1 MKRGHY
7 LPLLSF
13 SLEEFSLSP
22 SPSPYSLLLTRSVSL
37 FHPDYQET
45 PISKR
50 HLNSDVNVLIR
61 SVNELKATQIKLM
74 QQ

>member
-1 MKRGHY
+1 MFPSQ
-7 LPLLSF
+7 PLA
-13 SLEEFSLSP
+13 P
-22 SPSPYSLLLTRSVSL
+22 SVSL

>member
-1 MKRGHY
+1 MRTA
-7 LPLLSF
+7 LPFPF
-13 SLEEFSLSP
+13 SLKEFFYILS
-22 SPSPYSLLLTRSVSL
+22 SRFLTPSVSL